1 MAWYGRSDEEWAEL
15 EEAGWEFLV
24 DRARAKDFQQ
34 TSYSELNQY
43 LSEQT
48 GVRRF
53 DFSLDSERAA
63 MGELLGR
70 LSDRSVAEAGLMISA
85 LVQYADGTDAGP
97 GFYKLAQQK
106 GLLRDPA
113 SADQKTEF
121 WITQVNA
128 CCDHA
133 W

>member
-1 MAWYGRSDEEWAEL
+1 MAWYGRSDEEWAAL

-24 DRARAKDFQQ
+24 DRARAKTFQPA
-34 TSYSELNQY
+34 SYSELNQY

-53 DFSLDSERAA
+53 DFSLDSERPA

-70 LSDRSVAEAGLMISA
+70 LSDRSVAEAGIMISA
-85 LVQYADGTDAGP
+85 LVQYADGTNAGP
-97 GFYKLAQQK
+97 GFYQLAQQK
-106 GLLRDPA
+106 GLLRTPA

-121 WITQVNA
+121 WIAQVKA
-128 CCDHA
+128 CCNQA